1 MEIERYEPDWYFKEM
16 RERVDGCFV
25 NYKSHK
31 ALVESLTNQMNMMF
45 QQLQLEQEENKKL
58 VESLMRMC

>member
-1 MEIERYEPDWYFKEM
+1 MELERYEPDWYFKEM
-16 RERVDGCFV
+16 RERTDGCFV

-45 QQLQLEQEENKKL
+45 QQLQLEQEKNQRL
-58 VESLMRMC
+58 VDSLMRMC

>member
-1 MEIERYEPDWYFKEM
+1 MELERYEPDWYFKEM
-16 RERVDGCFV
+16 RERAEGCFV

-45 QQLQLEQEENKKL
+45 EQLQLEQEKSQKL
-58 VESLMRMC
+58 VESLMRIC

>member
-16 RERVDGCFV
+16 RERTEGSFV

-45 QQLQLEQEENKKL
+45 QQLQLEQEKSQKL
-58 VESLMRMC
+58 VDSLMRIC

>member
-1 MEIERYEPDWYFKEM
+1 MEIERYEPDWYFKKM
-16 RERVDGCFV
+16 RGLTEGSFV

-45 QQLQLEQEENKKL
+45 QQLQLEQEKNQKL
-58 VESLMRMC
+58 VDSLMRTR